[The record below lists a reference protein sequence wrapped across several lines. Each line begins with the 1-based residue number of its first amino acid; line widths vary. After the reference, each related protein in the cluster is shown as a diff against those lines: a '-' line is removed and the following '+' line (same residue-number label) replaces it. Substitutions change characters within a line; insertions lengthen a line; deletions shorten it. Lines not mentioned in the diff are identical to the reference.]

1 MKVLNKF
8 LLIEKVV
15 EQKTAKSG
23 LILSGEEY
31 QDMRYH
37 YGVVVEPGINVV
49 GISKGDKIM
58 FDKVH
63 SYDVVIDSNR
73 FTVLQEKDVVCV
85 L

>member
-63 SYDVVIDSNR
+63 SYDVVIDNNR

>member
-37 YGVVVEPGINVV
+37 YGVVVEPGINVI

-63 SYDVVIDSNR
+63 SYDVVIDNNR

>member
-15 EQKTAKSG
+15 EQKKSNSG
-23 LILSGEEY
+23 LILSGDEY

-37 YGVVVEPGINVV
+37 YGVIVEPGINVT
-49 GISKGDKIM
+49 GMSKGDRVM
-58 FDKVH
+58 YDKVQ
-63 SYDVVIDSNR
+63 SYEVLIDNSR
-73 FTVLQEKDVVCV
+73 FTVVQEKDIVCV

>member
-37 YGVVVEPGINVV
+37 YGVVVEPGIN
-49 GISKGDKIM
+49 GDKIM

>member
-8 LLIEKVV
+8 LLIEKIV

-37 YGVVVEPGINVV
+37 YGVVVEPGINVI

-63 SYDVVIDSNR
+63 SYDVVIDNNR

>member
-8 LLIEKVV
+8 LLIEKIV

-37 YGVVVEPGINVV
+37 YGIVVEPGINVV
-49 GISKGDKIM
+49 GISIGDKIM

-63 SYDVVIDSNR
+63 SYDVVIDGNR
-73 FTVLQEKDVVCV
+73 LTVLQEKDVVCV

>member
-15 EQKTAKSG
+15 EQKKSNSG
-23 LILSGEEY
+23 LILSGDEY

-37 YGVVVEPGINVV
+37 YGVIVEPGINVF
-49 GISKGDKIM
+49 GMSKGDKVM
-58 FDKVH
+58 YDKVQ
-63 SYDVVIDSNR
+63 SYEVLIDNSR
-73 FTVLQEKDVVCV
+73 FTVVQEKDIVCV